1 MDLRAVVAIEKASF
15 GADAWPREIFV
26 QMLEECPELFFIG
39 RAGLR
44 TRGYIATCAV
54 RRGAEVVSI
63 AVDPRCRGMGVA
75 TAMMRHTI
83 AALRRFDIQRCWLT
97 VRVTNSAAIR
107 FYLGAGFRRVR
118 RVKHYYGPGKDGWR
132 MRLEL

>member
-1 MDLRAVVAIEKASF
+1 MLAIERASF

-26 QMLEECPELFFIG
+26 QMLEECPELFFV
-39 RAGLR
+39 ASSGLR

-54 RRGAEVVSI
+54 RQGAEVVSI
-63 AVDPRCRGMGVA
+63 AVDPRFRGQGIA

-83 AALRRFDIQRCWLT
+83 AALGRFGIHRCWLT
-97 VRVTNSAAIR
+97 VRLTNADAIH
-107 FYLGAGFRRVR
+107 FYRRMGFRRVR
-118 RVKHYYGPGKDGWR
+118 RVKHYYGHGADGWR